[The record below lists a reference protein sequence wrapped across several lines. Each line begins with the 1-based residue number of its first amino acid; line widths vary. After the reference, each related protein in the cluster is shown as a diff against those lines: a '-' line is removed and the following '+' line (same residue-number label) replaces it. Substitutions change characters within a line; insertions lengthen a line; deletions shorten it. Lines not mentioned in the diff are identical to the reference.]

1 MKIVYLKPRSS
12 FRDYLRS
19 DSLWGL
25 ICWGIKNLW
34 SEETLLEMISGY
46 QAGFPLKVSSAFRW
60 VDTPKGRVRLFPKPL
75 LPPFD
80 LQELVSGLS
89 KKDKVARF
97 ARLKDWRGQKTVSE
111 DVFLRFLSGD
121 LDEKGFFSDENLWN
135 PSDFWRR
142 FKSET
147 TIHNSIN
154 RLTCSTNRPEGV
166 EGSGPGG
173 LYSRDD
179 IFALEAGLF
188 FLLDGEP
195 KYISMA
201 EAALRYYSHTGFM
214 GDSSTGKNHFD
225 IKIDEFQVPEVKD
238 PTGFVSLSLFIPSD
252 SEAEYF
258 SANPGKCFYE
268 METRKGKV
276 SSAHLNPGDF
286 WKKSVISF
294 KEGATFPAIGKNGY
308 GVLRKVKEVNQPMKF
323 SVYQSGIAFN
333 LPGRI
338 L

>member
-12 FRDYLRS
+12 FRDNLRS

-25 ICWGIKNLW
+25 VCWGIKNLW

-46 QAGFPLKVSSAFRW
+46 QTGFPLKVSSAFRW
-60 VDTPKGRVRLFPKPL
+60 VDTPEGRVRFFPKPL

-80 LQELVSGLS
+80 LQQLVSGLS
-89 KKDKVARF
+89 KKEKVAQF
-97 ARLKDWRGQKTVSE
+97 ARLKDWRGQKTVRES
-111 DVFLRFLSGD
+111 VFFSFLSGE
-121 LDEKGFFSDENLWN
+121 LDEKGFFSDETLWN
-135 PSDFWRR
+135 PSEFGRR
-142 FKSET
+142 FKLET

-154 RLTCSTNRPEGV
+154 RLTASTNLPDNV

-179 IFALEAGLF
+179 IYAHQAGLF

-195 KYISMA
+195 EYIAKA
-201 EAALRYYSHTGFM
+201 EAVLRYYSHTGLM

-225 IKIDEFQVPEVKD
+225 ITVDDYRVPGVED
-238 PTGFVSLSLFIPSD
+238 ATGFVSLSLYIPSGA
-252 SEAEYF
+252 EAEYF
-258 SANPGKCFYE
+258 SANPGRCFYE

-276 SSAHLNPGDF
+276 SSAHLNTNDF

-294 KEGATFPAIGKNGY
+294 REGATFPAMNKNGY
-308 GVLRKVKEVNQPMKF
+308 GILRKVKDVTQPNQF

-333 LPGRI
+333 LPARI

>member
-12 FRDYLRS
+12 FRDNLRS

-46 QAGFPLKVSSAFRW
+46 QTGFPLKVSSAFRW
-60 VDTPKGRVRLFPKPL
+60 VDTPEGRVRFFPKPQ

-80 LQELVSGLS
+80 LQELVSGMS
-89 KKDKVARF
+89 KKEKVARF
-97 ARLKDWRGQKTVSE
+97 TRLKEWRGQKTVRE
-111 DVFLRFLSGD
+111 DVFFKFLSGD
-121 LDEKGFFSDENLWN
+121 LDESGFFADESLWN
-135 PSDFWRR
+135 PSEFGRR

-154 RLTCSTNRPEGV
+154 RLTGSTNRPDDVDGP
-166 EGSGPGG
+166 GPGG

-179 IFALEAGLF
+179 IFASNAGLF
-188 FLLDGEP
+188 FLLDGDP
-195 KYISMA
+195 KYVSLA
-201 EAALRYYSHTGFM
+201 EAALRYYSHTGLM

-225 IKIDEFQVPEVKD
+225 ITFDDYRVPGVKEA
-238 PTGFVSLSLFIPSD
+238 TGFVSLSLYIPSD
-252 SEAEYF
+252 AEAEYF

-276 SSAHLNPGDF
+276 SSAHLNAGDF

-294 KEGATFPAIGKNGY
+294 KEGATFPAMNKNGY
-308 GVLRKVKEVNQPMKF
+308 GVLRKVKDVTQPNQF

-333 LPGRI
+333 LPARI
-338 L
+338 V